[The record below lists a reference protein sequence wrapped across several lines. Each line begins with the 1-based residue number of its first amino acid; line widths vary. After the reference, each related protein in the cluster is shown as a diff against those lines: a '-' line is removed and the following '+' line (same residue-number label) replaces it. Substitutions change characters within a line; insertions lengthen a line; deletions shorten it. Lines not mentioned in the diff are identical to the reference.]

1 MRALAAVIIS
11 ALVGA
16 CTTLGP
22 MPVTTGVSAIPAER
36 PGVEVQAGIV
46 PGFYLSDSAQGSNAG
61 QPSSQLSLLLEPDK
75 LLGLPGLI
83 VGAREIGGGGDSY
96 LEPYI
101 GYRRRVAPA
110 VSFAAIGYGTATSA
124 TSGGASYSAT
134 RLGAEVAADI
144 RLLEIADFVSVHWQ
158 VAAQVTEI
166 DATGR
171 YCIDNNGL
179 GTDCSTPGSMA
190 AASDVMTSG
199 YVSGAF
205 PAGTA
210 TLSFDL
216 GHRPTGVFHDLRL
229 ALMASAGQMPQLV
242 YGQES
247 GRATFTSWGLSL
259 TLGLGADKR

>member
-1 MRALAAVIIS
+1 MRALAAVTIS
-11 ALVGA
+11 ALAGA

-36 PGVEVQAGIV
+36 PGVEMQAGVV
-46 PGFYLSDSAQGSNAG
+46 PAFYLSDAAQSNNEGQSAG
-61 QPSSQLSLLLEPDK
+61 QLSLLLEPDRW
-75 LLGLPGLI
+75 LGLPGLI
-83 VGAREIGGGGDSY
+83 VGAREIGGQNDSY
-96 LEPYI
+96 VEPYV
-101 GYRRRVAPA
+101 GYRRRVSGAL
-110 VSFAAIGYGTATSA
+110 SFAAIGYGTATSA
-124 TSGGASYSAT
+124 TQSNASYSAT

-144 RLLEIADFVSVHWQ
+144 RLLEVADFVSVHWQ
-158 VAAQVTEI
+158 IGAQVTEI

-179 GTDCSTPGSMA
+179 GTDCPTDGSSA
-190 AASDVMTSG
+190 AMTSG
-199 YVSGAF
+199 FISGAF

-229 ALMASAGQMPQLV
+229 ALMASAGQMPQLA
-242 YGQES
+242 YGQEV
-247 GRATFTSWGLSL
+247 GRATFTSWGLML

>member
-11 ALVGA
+11 MFAGA

-61 QPSSQLSLLLEPDK
+61 QPSSQLSLLLEPDR

-83 VGAREIGGGGDSY
+83 VGAREIGGDGDSY
-96 LEPYI
+96 VEPYV
-101 GYRRRVAPA
+101 GYRRRVTPA

-144 RLLEIADFVSVHWQ
+144 RLLEVADFVSVHWQ

-166 DATGR
+166 DATGH

-179 GTDCSTPGSMA
+179 GTDCPTDGSSA
-190 AASDVMTSG
+190 PMTSA
-199 YVSGAF
+199 YISGAF

-229 ALMASAGQMPQLV
+229 ALMASAGQMPQLA
-242 YGQES
+242 YGQEV

>member
-1 MRALAAVIIS
+1 MRALAVVIT
-11 ALVGA
+11 ALAGA

-22 MPVTTGVSAIPAER
+22 MPVTTGVSAIPADR
-36 PGVEVQAGIV
+36 PGLEVQAGIV

-61 QPSSQLSLLLEPDK
+61 QPSTQLSVLLEPDR

-83 VGAREIGGGGDSY
+83 IGAREIGGGNGDSY
-96 LEPYI
+96 LEPYV

-124 TSGGASYSAT
+124 TQTNAYYSAT
-134 RLGAEVAADI
+134 QLGAEVAADI

-171 YCIDNNGL
+171 YCIDTNGL
-179 GTDCSTPGSMA
+179 GTDCPTDGSSA
-190 AASDVMTSG
+190 PMTNG
-199 YVSGAF
+199 YISGAF

-210 TLSFDL
+210 TLSLDL
-216 GHRPTGVFHDLRL
+216 GHRPTGAFHDLRL

-242 YGQES
+242 YGQEV